1 MTTRTRLKARL
12 EKKQELLDKLYT
24 TYDELISDGTESYRF
39 DSGDGSQQAKKR
51 KLAEVKSQID
61 QLESE
66 IDSLCRRLAGK
77 GLTNIA
83 LRRRGCGR
91 NY

>member
-12 EKKQELLDKLYT
+12 EKKEDLLDKLYI

-51 KLAEVKSQID
+51 KLSEVKDQID

-66 IDSLCRRLAGK
+66 IESLQRRISGK

-83 LRRRGCGR
+83 LKRRGCGR
-91 NY
+91 Y